1 MDIDYTAIITNA
13 NARKDRLLNLA
24 AQLEQAP
31 EMVKMLQ
38 EIHVWA
44 IQVADTYRALDDE
57 GRALL
62 PHPIRL
68 ALNFAT
74 TSAEW
79 LKRAEYEPMGGF
91 SSGIRA
97 WSQNV

>member
-13 NARKDRLLNLA
+13 NARRDRLLNLA

-38 EIHVWA
+38 EIHAWA

-62 PHPIRL
+62 PHPIRH
-68 ALNFAT
+68 ALEYASSSLT
-74 TSAEW
+74 W
-79 LKRAEYEPMGGF
+79 LRRAQYDTM
-91 SSGIRA
+91 SGYSIGIQA

>member
-1 MDIDYTAIITNA
+1 MDIDYTAITTNA

-38 EIHVWA
+38 EIHAWA

-68 ALNFAT
+68 SLNYAT

-79 LKRAEYEPMGGF
+79 LKRAEYEPMSGF
-91 SSGIRA
+91 SRGIRA

>member
-1 MDIDYTAIITNA
+1 MDIDYTAIIAKA
-13 NARKDRLLNLA
+13 NDRKDRLLNLS
-24 AQLEQAP
+24 AQLEQVP
-31 EMVKMLQ
+31 EMVKILEEVQ
-38 EIHVWA
+38 GWA
-44 IQVADTYRALDDE
+44 TRVADTYRALDDE

-79 LKRAEYEPMGGF
+79 LKRAEYEPMNGRPV
-91 SSGIRA
+91 GIRA